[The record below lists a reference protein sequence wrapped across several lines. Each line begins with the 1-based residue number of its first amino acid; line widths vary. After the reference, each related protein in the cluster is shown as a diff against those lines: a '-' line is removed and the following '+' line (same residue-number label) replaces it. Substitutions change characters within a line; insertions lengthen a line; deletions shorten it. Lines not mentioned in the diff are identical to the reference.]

1 MEVELIDRYIYA
13 VTQRLPEQQREDI
26 KRELQS
32 LIEDMLEERIST
44 GQASKEDVESVL
56 LELGHPNEL
65 AAKYRGYERYLI
77 GPMLIDAYLTTI
89 KIVFASIVIGL
100 TAVFTFDTFLS
111 HSGRLEPVTS
121 YLASLVTGAAQGFF
135 WVTVVFAWM
144 EYRQRIKIAGNGSRN
159 KAWRPSGLPRI
170 PDAKMKIKRRR
181 PILGI
186 FLTIAVMV
194 ICLNSTDLLGI
205 WRNHDGVFTIVPF
218 LDNDVFRHYWPLLW
232 IVVSLAITRE
242 IVRIIVRYRSSKL
255 LAFHIVMTIITTIL
269 VCIMLADK
277 SLWNPHFIQ
286 DLTAS
291 RLLPIEG
298 SSFKNLVSTW
308 PRVNEYLVKAIVVF
322 AFLDIITESFAW
334 YRAKSSP
341 SPITKQKPLV

>member
-1 MEVELIDRYIYA
+1 MERIDRYIYA

-44 GQASKEDVESVL
+44 GHASKEDVESVL

-77 GPMLIDAYLTTI
+77 GPMLIDAYLTTL
-89 KIVFASIVIGL
+89 KIVLASIAIGL
-100 TAVFTFDTFLS
+100 TVVFIIDTFLS

-121 YLASLVTGAAQGFF
+121 YLASLVTGAAQGFA

-144 EYRQRIKIAGNGSRN
+144 EYRQRINNAGNGSRN
-159 KAWRPSGLPRI
+159 KTWRPSDLPLI
-170 PDAKMKIKRRR
+170 PDAKMKIKRIR
-181 PILGI
+181 PILSI
-186 FLTIAVMV
+186 FFTIVVMV
-194 ICLNSTDLLGI
+194 ICLYLTDLLGI
-205 WRNHDGVFTIVPF
+205 WRYRDGVLTAVPF

-232 IVVSLAITRE
+232 IVAALSITKQ

-255 LAFHIVMTIITTIL
+255 LAFHIVMTITTTIL
-269 VCIMLADK
+269 VCIMLSDI

-291 RLLPIEG
+291 SLMSAEG
-298 SSFKNLVSTW
+298 NNLKSLVSTW
-308 PRVNEYLVKAIVVF
+308 PRMKEWFVNAIVLF
-322 AFLDIITESFAW
+322 ALLNIIRESLAW